1 MTSPGLSI
9 PRIGG
14 NQATMMSERRPIG
27 MFDSGIGGLTVLK
40 AIIES
45 MPNENV
51 VYFGDTARLPYGSKS
66 SETVTRFSE
75 EIVGFLMTKNPK
87 MIVVACNTAS
97 AYSLPRIESMVTVP
111 VVGVIEPGASAA
123 VRLTR
128 NKKIGVIGTRATVQ
142 SGAYLEAIQSRDSH
156 AKVFQKAC
164 PLLVPLVEEG
174 WIDHPVTR
182 TVAGE
187 YLGHIIEC
195 GVDTLIL
202 GCTHYPLIKNVL
214 AEVAGER
221 IVLVDSA
228 DETARSVEEVLSA
241 RGMTSPSAQ
250 GPRCELYVSDM
261 HLNLRLQ
268 IERFL
273 GFEVPRIRVV
283 NSEFQEVELQGI

>member
-1 MTSPGLSI
+1 MV
-9 PRIGG
+9 
-14 NQATMMSERRPIG
+14 AERRPIG

-40 AIIES
+40 AILEN
-45 MPNENV
+45 MPNESV

-75 EIVGFLMTKNPK
+75 EIVGFLAAKNPK

-97 AYSLPRIESMVTVP
+97 AYSLPRIESLVRVP
-111 VVGVIEPGASAA
+111 VLGVIEPGARAA
-123 VRLTR
+123 IRVTH

-142 SGAYLEAIQSRDSH
+142 SGAYLEAIQSKDPQV
-156 AKVFQKAC
+156 KVFQKAC

-174 WIDHPVTR
+174 WTDHQVTSM
-182 TVAGE
+182 VARE
-187 YLGHIIEC
+187 YLDHIVEC
-195 GVDTLIL
+195 GVDTIIL
-202 GCTHYPLIKNVL
+202 GCTHYPLIKNVIS
-214 AEVAGER
+214 EVVGHR
-221 IVLVDSA
+221 VILVDSA
-228 DETARSVEEVLSA
+228 EETAKAVEEVLGA
-241 RGMTSPSAQ
+241 RGMAAVEAL

-283 NSEFQEVELQGI
+283 NSEFQEVA

>member
-1 MTSPGLSI
+1 
-9 PRIGG
+9 
-14 NQATMMSERRPIG
+14 

-40 AIIES
+40 AIMER

-75 EIVGFLMTKNPK
+75 EIAGFLLTKNPK

-97 AYSLPRIESMVTVP
+97 AYSLPRIESMTHIP
-111 VVGVIEPGASAA
+111 VVGVIEPGANAA
-123 VRLTR
+123 IHVTH

-142 SGAYLEAIQSRDSH
+142 SGAYLDAIQSKDSSV
-156 AKVFQKAC
+156 KVFQKAC

-174 WIDHPVTR
+174 WTDHKVTHL
-182 TVAGE
+182 VAKA
-187 YLGHIIEC
+187 YLEHIVEC

-202 GCTHYPLIKNVL
+202 GCTHYPLIKGVL
-214 AEVAGER
+214 TDVVGNR
-221 IVLVDSA
+221 VILVDSA
-228 DETARSVEEVLSA
+228 EETARSVEDILSA
-241 RGMTSPSAQ
+241 KGLVSSSSM

-273 GFEVPRIRVV
+273 GFEIPRIRVV